1 MWLTE
6 GKTHAQDANRGVL
19 EGRGRARAAL
29 SYRRRTFTFPS
40 AHAMQRALQ
49 CFTNARAK
57 FEARKPGGGEGAP
70 YYRQI
75 AEAEAAKEREEAQ
88 QRMAWCVG
96 LLVGILIL
104 GGLIWGGW
112 YAFILHGASTE
123 VAEPEV
129 GAGAAAAAALGS
141 AKSVG
146 AGLAARLGAVG
157 A

>member
-1 MWLTE
+1 
-6 GKTHAQDANRGVL
+6 
-19 EGRGRARAAL
+19 
-29 SYRRRTFTFPS
+29 
-40 AHAMQRALQ
+40 MQRALQ

-112 YAFILHGASTE
+112 YAFILHGGTTE
-123 VAEPEV
+123 VESPAEPEV
-129 GAGAAAAAALGS
+129 VGAGGPAAAALGS

>member
-1 MWLTE
+1 
-6 GKTHAQDANRGVL
+6 
-19 EGRGRARAAL
+19 
-29 SYRRRTFTFPS
+29 
-40 AHAMQRALQ
+40 MQRALQ

-112 YAFILHGASTE
+112 YAFILHGGSSTE

-129 GAGAAAAAALGS
+129 GAGAPAAAALGS

>member
-1 MWLTE
+1 
-6 GKTHAQDANRGVL
+6 
-19 EGRGRARAAL
+19 
-29 SYRRRTFTFPS
+29 
-40 AHAMQRALQ
+40 MQRALQ

-112 YAFILHGASTE
+112 YAFILHGNSSTE

-129 GAGAAAAAALGS
+129 GAGARRC
-141 AKSVG
+141 G
-146 AGLAARLGAVG
+146 AGQREERGRGPGGPPGRRRRVSYQRAPCALPMCAVVRG
-157 A
+157 F

>member
-1 MWLTE
+1 
-6 GKTHAQDANRGVL
+6 
-19 EGRGRARAAL
+19 
-29 SYRRRTFTFPS
+29 
-40 AHAMQRALQ
+40 MQRALQ

-104 GGLIWGGW
+104 GAFIAGGW
-112 YAFILHGASTE
+112 YAFILHGAPFQKQMEQITE
-123 VAEPEV
+123 NEAYQSVRRL
-129 GAGAAAAAALGS
+129 LG
-141 AKSVG
+141 V
-146 AGLAARLGAVG
+146 
-157 A
+157 

>member
-1 MWLTE
+1 
-6 GKTHAQDANRGVL
+6 
-19 EGRGRARAAL
+19 
-29 SYRRRTFTFPS
+29 
-40 AHAMQRALQ
+40 MQRALQ

-112 YAFILHGASTE
+112 YAFISTE

-129 GAGAAAAAALGS
+129 VAGAPAAAALGS

>member
-1 MWLTE
+1 
-6 GKTHAQDANRGVL
+6 
-19 EGRGRARAAL
+19 
-29 SYRRRTFTFPS
+29 
-40 AHAMQRALQ
+40 MQRALQ

-57 FEARKPGGGEGAP
+57 FEAKPGGGEGAP

-112 YAFILHGASTE
+112 YAFILHGNSSTE

-129 GAGAAAAAALGS
+129 VGAGGPAAAALGS

>member
-1 MWLTE
+1 MQFEL
-6 GKTHAQDANRGVL
+6 GS
-19 EGRGRARAAL
+19 AR
-29 SYRRRTFTFPS
+29 PS
-40 AHAMQRALQ
+40 
-49 CFTNARAK
+49 
-57 FEARKPGGGEGAP
+57 ARKPGGGEGAP

-112 YAFILHGASTE
+112 YAFILHGNTE

-129 GAGAAAAAALGS
+129 GAGAPAAAALGS